1 MAHDSDGRIYVD
13 PSTTG
18 VCIADLQAVLGR
30 GTGDLGLLCSDQE
43 WNEDGT
49 ELLPVN
55 KINKW
60 PKFKPV
66 RSSLLKVMTLADMQD
81 VYFGLDV
88 PIYGSG
94 YITSISGFLDAFA
107 SSYAYL
113 RPRGADRTPKEWF
126 RLRDFDGY
134 DNRAVPFASASGSTF
149 PTTYRYGESGG
160 GINFILA
167 LNSGTG
173 LYGGI
178 SVSDWK
184 LGGSEGTPF
193 SSLYFGLLFV
203 HGTDA
208 PKIIT
213 ASSVLSGNGLTVHIN
228 EPSNQGL
235 DGLNTSYTYTVY
247 PILCSAAHTS
257 MGSIGNTDILVAIP
271 LPPFSFK
278 QIPVSA
284 QLTLT
289 IANETATLDYRLRLR
304 VQADLGF
311 LTTGGHSSI
320 AINATL
326 YRASYNGDESGSQIE
341 QTGTYSFYGV
351 TTSSPAHLD
360 TGKLATMAN
369 PPTWVRVHAVAPNQA
384 GVQADFYILVTE
396 EML

>member
-1 MAHDSDGRIYVD
+1 MAHDSNRIYIG
-13 PSTTG
+13 STG
-18 VCIADLQAVLGR
+18 VEIADVQTVLGLSNNDIGALITEGASR
-30 GTGDLGLLCSDQE
+30 G
-43 WNEDGT
+43 
-49 ELLPVN
+49 V
-55 KINKW
+55 INKW
-60 PKFKPV
+60 PKNKPV
-66 RSSLLKVMTLADMQD
+66 RSNLLKVLTLADLQD
-81 VYFGLDV
+81 IYFGLDV

-94 YITSISGFLDAFA
+94 YITGISDFLSAFS

-113 RPRGADRTPKEWF
+113 TPRGGSVNPKEWF

-134 DNRAVPFASASGSTF
+134 DKRATPFAYEAGSTL
-149 PTTYRYGESGG
+149 PREYRYGDSGG
-160 GINFILA
+160 GINFTLA
-167 LNSGTG
+167 LNTGTG
-173 LYGGI
+173 LYSGI
-178 SVSDWK
+178 SVSEWK

-213 ASSVLSGNGLTVHIN
+213 ASSVLSSNGLTIHIS
-228 EPSNQGL
+228 EPTNQGL

-247 PILCSAAHTS
+247 PILCTNAHTS
-257 MGSIGNTDILVAIP
+257 MGSIGNTDKLVAIP
-271 LPPFSFK
+271 ISPFSFK

-289 IANETATLDYRLRLR
+289 IANETASLDYRLRLR

-311 LTTGGHSSI
+311 LTTGGYSSI
-320 AINATL
+320 SINATL
-326 YRASYNGDESGSQIE
+326 YRASYNGDVSGSQLE
-341 QTGTYSFYGV
+341 KTGTYSFTGV

-360 TGKLATMAN
+360 TGRLATMTN
-369 PPTWVRVHAVAPNQA
+369 PPTWIRVHAVAPNQT